1 MNYINAVNA
10 AVQQY
15 GDNAFARKPQ
25 AAATG
30 SDSADDAA
38 LSVQQQSASE
48 AKAQDANGASA
59 VNQGS
64 WADALAKAKS
74 EQAEEAT
81 QDDGSSKA
89 EQATEAELEKQREQ
103 ARELTQK
110 LNAQNIGLNFDLDD
124 TYDRMVIK
132 VTNKSTKDLVRQI
145 PSEDLMRFQ
154 KVIADFESGDR
165 QDPASQ
171 SYGAAGS
178 TQEGLASAIKGLI
191 FDTRA

>member
-15 GDNAFARKPQ
+15 GDNAFARKTQ
-25 AAATG
+25 AASSGA
-30 SDSADDAA
+30 DSADDAA
-38 LSVQQQSASE
+38 LSVQQPAPE
-48 AKAQDANGASA
+48 ARTQDAGAASA
-59 VNQGS
+59 AGQGS

-74 EQAEEAT
+74 EQAGDEA
-81 QDDGSSKA
+81 QDDGSSKT

-154 KVIADFESGDR
+154 KVIADFESGDK
-165 QDPASQ
+165 SESTQ
-171 SYGAAGS
+171 SYGSAGS
-178 TQEGLASAIKGLI
+178 AQDGLASAIKGLI

>member
-1 MNYINAVNA
+1 MNYINAVNTA
-10 AVQQY
+10 AQQY
-15 GDNAFARKPQ
+15 ADNAFARKSQ
-25 AAATG
+25 VAATG

-38 LSVQQQSASE
+38 LSVQQSASGTRT
-48 AKAQDANGASA
+48 QDAGGSSA
-59 VNQGS
+59 VGAGS

-74 EQAEEAT
+74 EQGAEAA
-81 QDDGSSKA
+81 QDHGSSKTR
-89 EQATEAELEKQREQ
+89 QATEAELEKQREQ

-154 KVIADFESGDR
+154 KVIADFESGDKS
-165 QDPASQ
+165 DAASQ

>member
-38 LSVQQQSASE
+38 LSVQQSASE
-48 AKAQDANGASA
+48 AKAQDANGAPA

-74 EQAEEAT
+74 EQAEEGT

-154 KVIADFESGDR
+154 KVIADFESGDKSE
-165 QDPASQ
+165 ASQ

>member
-10 AVQQY
+10 AAQQY
-15 GDNAFARKPQ
+15 GDNAFARKSQ
-25 AAATG
+25 VAATG
-30 SDSADDAA
+30 AYSADDAA
-38 LSVQQQSASE
+38 LSVQQSASGTRT
-48 AKAQDANGASA
+48 QDAGDSSAVGAS
-59 VNQGS
+59 S
-64 WADALAKAKS
+64 WAGALAKAKS
-74 EQAEEAT
+74 EQGAEAA
-81 QDDGSSKA
+81 QDDGSGKTK
-89 EQATEAELEKQREQ
+89 QATEAELEKQREQ

-154 KVIADFESGDR
+154 KVIADFESGDKS
-165 QDPASQ
+165 DAASQ